1 MYICISKIFELMK
14 LIERKQYTDKLNSF
28 KDKKVIKII
37 TGVRRCGKSTLMQL
51 FQHNLLNSG
60 VEKNCITAINF
71 ENYDFFELRQS
82 KELYNYVSKRLVSD
96 KMNYIFLD
104 EIQHVDNYADVV
116 DALFVKENTDIY
128 ITGSNAYLLSSEIA
142 TLLSGRFIEIHVL
155 PLSFKEYISALE
167 KVIDIDRHYSD
178 YITFSSFPYA
188 IEFDREESLIN
199 DYLRGIYSTIVLK
212 DVVQRNRINDALTL
226 ENLMTF
232 VSDNIGNTLSIKKI
246 TDTISSSGKKVDF
259 KTIEKYVSALCQS
272 FILYP
277 VKRYNIKGRELL
289 KTMEKYYLV
298 DVALR
303 NTLLGNKKTDFGH
316 ILENVVFLELIRRNH
331 NVYIGKTDSLEVDF
345 VAVKMQE
352 VTYYQVAA
360 TVLDY
365 ATLERE
371 IRALKNINDN
381 FPKIL
386 LTLDKTPTT
395 YHDGIKQQNVLDW
408 LLEC

>member
-1 MYICISKIFELMK
+1 MK
-14 LIERKQYTDKLNSF
+14 LIGRKHYTDKLNSL
-28 KDKKVIKII
+28 KDKKIIKVI

-51 FQHNLLNSG
+51 FQNQLLSSG
-60 VEKNCITAINF
+60 IDEKCIITINF
-71 ENYDFFELRQS
+71 ENYDFFDLRQP
-82 KELYNYVSKRLVSD
+82 KKLYDYVNNRLVSGR
-96 KMNYIFLD
+96 MNYIFLD

-142 TLLSGRFIEIHVL
+142 TLLSGRFIEIHIL
-155 PLSFKEYISALE
+155 PLSFKEYVSALE
-167 KVIDIDRHYSD
+167 NVNDIDRHYFD

-188 IEFDREESLIN
+188 MEFEKDESMIY
-199 DYLRGIYSTIVLK
+199 DYIRGIYSTIVLK
-212 DVVQRNRINDALTL
+212 DVVQRNRINDAMTL
-226 ENLMTF
+226 ENLMLF
-232 VSDNIGNTLSIKKI
+232 ISDNIGNILSIKRI
-246 TDTISSSGKKVDF
+246 TDTMSSSGKKIDF

-277 VKRYNIKGRELL
+277 VKRYDIKGRELL

-298 DVALR
+298 DIALR

-316 ILENVVFLELIRRNH
+316 ILENVVFLELMRRNH

-345 VAVKMQE
+345 VTVNMQE
-352 VTYYQVAA
+352 VAYYQVAA
-360 TVLDY
+360 TVLDE

-371 IRALKNINDN
+371 LRALKNIKDN
-381 FPKIL
+381 YPKTL

-408 LLEC
+408 LLEI

>member
-1 MYICISKIFELMK
+1 MK
-14 LIERKQYTDKLNSF
+14 LIERKQYTDKLYSL
-28 KDKKVIKII
+28 KDKKIIKVI

-51 FQHNLLNSG
+51 FQRQLLNSG
-60 VEKNCITAINF
+60 VDEKSIITINF
-71 ENYDFFELRQS
+71 ENYDFIDLRQP
-82 KELYNYVSKRLVSD
+82 KELYKYVNERLVSD

-142 TLLSGRFIEIHVL
+142 TLLSGRYIEIHIL
-155 PLSFKEYISALE
+155 PLSFKEYVSALE
-167 KVIDIDRHYSD
+167 NVNDMDRHYSD

-188 IEFDREESLIN
+188 LEFDRNELSIN
-199 DYLRGIYSTIVLK
+199 DYIRGIYSTIVLK
-212 DVVQRNRINDALTL
+212 DVVQRNKINDTLTL
-226 ENLMTF
+226 ENLMAF
-232 VSDNIGNTLSIKKI
+232 ISDNIGNTLSIKKI
-246 TDTISSSGKKVDF
+246 TDTMSSSGKKIDF
-259 KTIEKYVSALCQS
+259 KTIEKYISALCQS

-277 VKRYNIKGRELL
+277 AKRYNIKGKELL

-316 ILENVVFLELIRRNH
+316 ILENVVFLELLRRNK
-331 NVYIGKTDSLEVDF
+331 NVYIGKNDSLEVDF
-345 VAVKMQE
+345 VADNMKE
-352 VTYYQVAA
+352 ITYYQVAA
-360 TVLDY
+360 TVLDD

-371 IRALKNINDN
+371 LRALKNIDDN

-386 LTLDKTPTT
+386 LTLDKTPVT

-408 LLEC
+408 LLEK